1 MNIQTRLSRLEE
13 RMTRR
18 VASVHPLHGF
28 MAAACNHPEIG
39 DLMDEVAER
48 FYPAPPADPPMN
60 ASTDE
65 LMGNLQTLLLETGV
79 SL

>member
-1 MNIQTRLSRLEE
+1 MNYDQRLKILEA

-65 LMGNLQTLLLETGV
+65 LMGNLQTLLETGV
-79 SL
+79 PL

>member
-1 MNIQTRLSRLEE
+1 MNIQSRIAILEA

-28 MAAACNHPEIG
+28 MALACNHSEIG
-39 DLMDEVAER
+39 DLMDELAER
-48 FYPAPPADPPMN
+48 FYPATPADPPMN

-65 LMGNLQTLLLETGV
+65 LMENLQTLLETGV

>member
-1 MNIQTRLSRLEE
+1 MNYDQRLKILEA

-18 VASVHPLHGF
+18 AASVHPLHGF
-28 MAAACNHPEIG
+28 MALACNHPEIG

-65 LMGNLQTLLLETGV
+65 LMENLQTLLETGV